1 MTRVFRGPLAGALA
15 VGLTLLG
22 AAEARA
28 QSFAV
33 GGGAIVSSVSHR
45 QKLIQF
51 KVRLLLYP
59 NCSAARSTC
68 QITPKDVGNIVAQ
81 INRIWNRG
89 LKFSC
94 YDVKVL
100 VEVAV
105 GTRMPAGV
113 VDQVAIRID
122 QSPTSFVQKTHAV
135 KTVASN
141 TSIWSS
147 DDPSA
152 RLIPENNPSSPS
164 EWGWPAPQGVDVLA
178 HEVGHLLGL
187 DDTYTKDAQG
197 NPVDMPGAPHDVM
210 NTGMYDGSGVAA
222 ETVARL
228 VRRHGI
234 RESQLVC
241 GYRANYTRGPIVI
254 TTTKCDGPVG
264 RWRIRQELRLDV
276 RQSFTIVA
284 DIKPDLTGTW
294 SHGFDVAAKR
304 GPARTTGA
312 NSGTVTFAHGPPPS
326 VDVAGF
332 GRIPLQLLATCP

>member
-1 MTRVFRGPLAGALA
+1 MTRALRGAMACALVLAGAA
-15 VGLTLLG
+15 D
-22 AAEARA
+22 ARA

-33 GGGAIVSSVSHR
+33 GGGAIVSSINHR
-45 QKLIQF
+45 AKLIQF

-59 NCSAARSTC
+59 NCTAARATC
-68 QITPKDVGNIVAQ
+68 RISATDVQNIVAQ
-81 INRIWNRG
+81 INRVWNRG

-94 YDVKVL
+94 YDVQVVVA
-100 VEVAV
+100 VEV

-141 TSIWSS
+141 TSAWSS
-147 DDPSA
+147 DDPSS

-164 EWGWPAPQGVDVLA
+164 EWGWPTPQGVDVLA

-197 NPVDMPGAPHDVM
+197 NPVDIPGSPHDVM
-210 NTGMYDGSGVAA
+210 NTGMYDGSGVAP

-234 RESQLVC
+234 RESQLIC

-254 TTTKCDGPVG
+254 KATKCDGPVG
-264 RWRIRQELRLDV
+264 RWRITQEMRLDV
-276 RQSFTIVA
+276 RQSFTIIA
-284 DIKPDLTGTW
+284 DIQPDLTGTW
-294 SHGFDVAAKR
+294 SYEYDVAARR

-312 NSGTVTFAHGPPPS
+312 TSGRITFTPGPPPS
-326 VDVAGF
+326 VDVGSF
-332 GRIPLQLLATCP
+332 GVIPLQELTTCP

>member
-1 MTRVFRGPLAGALA
+1 MTHTLRGTIACALA
-15 VGLTLLG
+15 LLG

-33 GGGAIVSSVSHR
+33 GGGAVVSSVNHR

-59 NCSAARSTC
+59 NCSAARATC
-68 QITPKDVGNIVAQ
+68 QISPDDVRNIAAQ
-81 INRIWNRG
+81 INRVWNRG

-105 GTRMPAGV
+105 GTRMPTQV

-122 QSPTSFVQKTHAV
+122 QSPTPFVQKTHAV
-135 KTVASN
+135 QTVANS
-141 TSIWSS
+141 SAWSS

-152 RLIPENNPSSPS
+152 RLIPENNPSAPS
-164 EWGWPAPQGVDVLA
+164 EWGWPTPKDVDVLA
-178 HEVGHLLGL
+178 HETGHLLGL
-187 DDTYTKDAQG
+187 DDTYTRDAQG
-197 NPVDMPGAPHDVM
+197 NPVDIPGSPHDVM

-234 RESQLVC
+234 RESQLTC

-254 TTTKCDGPVG
+254 TSTKCDGPIG
-264 RWRIRQELRLDV
+264 RWRIRQEMRLAV
-276 RQSFTIVA
+276 RQSFTIIA
-284 DIKPDLTGTW
+284 DIRPDLTGTW
-294 SHGFDVAAKR
+294 SHGFDVATQR
-304 GPARTTGA
+304 GPPRTTGA

-326 VDVAGF
+326 VDIAGF
-332 GRIPLQLLATCP
+332 GAIPLQPLATCP

>member
-1 MTRVFRGPLAGALA
+1 MTRLLRGTIACAGALA
-15 VGLTLLG
+15 LLG
-22 AAEARA
+22 GVEARA

-33 GGGAIVSSVSHR
+33 GGGAVVASVNHPG
-45 QKLIQF
+45 KLIQI

-94 YDVKVL
+94 YDVRVL
-100 VEVAV
+100 IDAKV

-122 QSPTSFVQKTHAV
+122 QSPVSFVDKTHAV
-135 KTVASN
+135 QTVPSN
-141 TSIWSS
+141 TSVWSS

-152 RLIPENNPSSPS
+152 RLIPENNPSAPS
-164 EWGWPAPQGVDVLA
+164 EWGWPTPQGVDVLA

-197 NPVDMPGAPHDVM
+197 NPVDIPGAPHDVM

-222 ETVARL
+222 ETVARM

-234 RESQLVC
+234 RESQLTC

-254 TTTKCDGPVG
+254 TTTKCGGPVG
-264 RWRIRQELRLDV
+264 RWRIRQVMQLDL
-276 RQSFTIVA
+276 RQSFIIVA

-294 SHGFDVAAKR
+294 SHGFDVADRR
-304 GPARTTGA
+304 GRARTAGA

-332 GRIPLQLLATCP
+332 GAIPLQPLATCP